1 MADNRENTEN
11 ESPGDEDHDNGP
23 STDGG
28 SGDGGNDHDNG
39 PPPAG
44 GSGDGGND
52 HDNGPPPAG
61 GSGDGG
67 NDPGNGGDNGSQG
80 RFHIKCYLL
89 IMFRMG
95 LIKTNN
101 KKPSR

>member
-1 MADNRENTEN
+1 MKLQFCKHCFRLVMADNRENTEN

-52 HDNGPPPAG
+52 
-61 GSGDGG
+61 
-67 NDPGNGGDNGSQG
+67 PGNGDDNGSQG